1 MKNQNPIKKVSSKQ
15 IEDFKKAH
23 VELYGLYGDA
33 TNIDGI
39 RYRVTKVDKEE
50 GKIYARNGTRR
61 IEMEVNAETLD
72 ALTSERTETG
82 LDVVVNPTAKTK
94 RRTHFKVR

>member
-15 IEDFKKAH
+15 IEDFRKAH
-23 VELYGLYGDA
+23 GGLYGDA

-50 GKIYARNGTRR
+50 GKIYARNGDKV
-61 IEMEVNAETLD
+61 IELEVNAETLD
-72 ALTSERTETG
+72 ALTPERIETG
-82 LDVVVNPTAKTK
+82 LDVVINPTAKTK
-94 RRTHFKVR
+94 KRTHFKVR